1 MKKNYNFIYYSL
13 PTNLIIS
20 SIRNPDLSNDVRLYL
35 LKTSFYFLIKL
46 LYELQFLKSPPH
58 SRIGVI
64 RLINTLIGI
73 SVSINMNNYVRL
85 GHIGT
90 HALEIF
96 FGFLRLSCHYDHS
109 CQNIFRTIGK
119 TVLIKKAIYQSF

>member
-1 MKKNYNFIYYSL
+1 MKENYNFIYYSL

-20 SIRNPDLSNDVRLYL
+20 SIRNPNLSNDVRLYL

-90 HALEIF
+90 HALENF
-96 FGFLRLSCHYDHS
+96 FRFFTVVMSLRSFLPECFSNNWENGF
-109 CQNIFRTIGK
+109 N
-119 TVLIKKAIYQSF
+119 